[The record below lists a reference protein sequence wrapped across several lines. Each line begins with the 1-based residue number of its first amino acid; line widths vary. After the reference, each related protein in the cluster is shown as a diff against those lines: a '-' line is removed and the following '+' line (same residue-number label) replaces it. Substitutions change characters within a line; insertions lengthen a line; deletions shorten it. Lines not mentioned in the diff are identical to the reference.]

1 MTSTDADSLAPLEN
15 SGNDIETIVVAVDS
29 SNSGG
34 RVIATAARL
43 SRAVPAA
50 SIHIVHV
57 FKSSRADHA
66 RVGTPA
72 VPPDAIADAKE
83 QLDAFLRSARR
94 QCRNQIMGHFLIGD
108 PADEI
113 LKVVDQTKADLL
125 VVGTHDY
132 KLFERLLLGSIAET
146 LVRKAHCS
154 TLVVR
159 PPQHAHAQ

>member
-1 MTSTDADSLAPLEN
+1 MAGIDADTPAPLEN
-15 SGNDIETIVVAVDS
+15 SGNEIETIVVAVDS
-29 SNSGG
+29 TNSGG

-50 SIHIVHV
+50 VIHILHV

-66 RVGTPA
+66 RVGAPHVAT
-72 VPPDAIADAKE
+72 DAIADAKE
-83 QLDAFLRSARR
+83 HLEAFVRGARR
-94 QCRNQIMGHFLIGD
+94 QCRNQIIGHFLIGD
-108 PADEI
+108 PTDEI

-132 KLFERLLLGSIAET
+132 TGFERLLLGSIAET

-159 PPQHAHAQ
+159 PAQHKK